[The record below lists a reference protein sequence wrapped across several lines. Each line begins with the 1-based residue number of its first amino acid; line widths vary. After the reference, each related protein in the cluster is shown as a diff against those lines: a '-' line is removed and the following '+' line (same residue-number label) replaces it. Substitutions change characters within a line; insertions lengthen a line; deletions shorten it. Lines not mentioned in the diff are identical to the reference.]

1 MVSFQTKNPNLG
13 SFWRS
18 LDWKMLIH
26 FMAIWCTLQTIGIF
40 YDHLVHFMFIWY
52 FFRFWYHVPRKIW
65 QPWSRDGAS
74 LSIWQLRLWSNID
87 WILAFEK
94 KQKCTFVY
102 VCRCSLSLAFC
113 RLRRPWSR
121 VTRLVQL
128 ANVNLGTAFENGT
141 RGPNFWA
148 SLFHTSS

>member
-102 VCRCSLSLAFC
+102 IDVRCRWPSADCAD
-113 RLRRPWSR
+113 RGAGWQDWSSWR
-121 VTRLVQL
+121 MLT
-128 ANVNLGTAFENGT
+128 LGTAFENGT